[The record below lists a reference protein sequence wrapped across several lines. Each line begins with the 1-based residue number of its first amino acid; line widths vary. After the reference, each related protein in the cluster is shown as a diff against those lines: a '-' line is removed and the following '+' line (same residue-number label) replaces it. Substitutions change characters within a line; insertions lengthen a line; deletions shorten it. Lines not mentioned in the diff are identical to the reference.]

1 MFALCEDAKGAPWMA
16 VSILWDHASLKRHGF
31 KKFVD
36 RKFDGEMDR
45 DFELVEDAVVRY
57 MSVSRIKG
65 YCYTVACSRGDF
77 AKRKANA
84 ELPTHSREGM
94 VKFCRVVYD
103 SRLREIHGPRV
114 LDSDA
119 KLEDVGWTTEVIVHE
134 PDKADVME
142 MAGFSK
148 KAAEKAHA
156 AAAEAEE
163 WAAEDAANAPPAA
176 KGAPRAR
183 AER

>member
-1 MFALCEDAKGAPWMA
+1 
-16 VSILWDHASLKRHGF
+16 
-31 KKFVD
+31 
-36 RKFDGEMDR
+36 
-45 DFELVEDAVVRY
+45 
-57 MSVSRIKG
+57 
-65 YCYTVACSRGDF
+65 
-77 AKRKANA
+77 
-84 ELPTHSREGM
+84 M

-103 SRLREIHGPRV
+103 SRLREIHEPRV

-119 KLEDVGWTTEVIVHE
+119 KLEDVGWPTRSSCTS
-134 PDKADVME
+134 PTGGRDGDD
-142 MAGFSK
+142 GFSK

-183 AER
+183 RR